1 MILELLAVAKVICE
15 YFEQLYSI
23 KSETLDEMRKFFE
36 RHKLPKL
43 TQEEIN
49 WIVDSISLY

>member
-49 WIVDSISLY
+49 